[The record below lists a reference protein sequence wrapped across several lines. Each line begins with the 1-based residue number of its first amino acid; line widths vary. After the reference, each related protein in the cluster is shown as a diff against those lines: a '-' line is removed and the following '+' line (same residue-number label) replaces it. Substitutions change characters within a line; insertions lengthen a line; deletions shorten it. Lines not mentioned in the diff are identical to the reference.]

1 MADFKL
7 VGQDDPCHTVV
18 REGTMNQNLNRFFR
32 GLCATLLLTS
42 VNACSRAK
50 NELTGGNPFPTVQ
63 SFPIEASQLKNCRF
77 QTANPV
83 YSQGQRITDNR
94 ISCDEGVPR
103 SVQILGPTP
112 LPSGLQFSMD
122 KIALI
127 GTPAEKISNGNYSF
141 YLENEAGYIVL
152 KMALTVK

>member
-1 MADFKL
+1 
-7 VGQDDPCHTVV
+7 
-18 REGTMNQNLNRFFR
+18 MNQTLNQLVR
-32 GLCATLLLTS
+32 GLCAGLILLSL
-42 VNACSRAK
+42 NACSRAQDK
-50 NELTGGNPFPTVQ
+50 LAGGNPFPAVQ
-63 SFPIEASQLKNCRF
+63 SFPIEASKMKNCRF
-77 QTANPV
+77 QTSNPV

-141 YLENEAGYIVL
+141 YLENEAGYVVL